1 MGIYRITNG
10 AVGKAL
16 PLTTVGGAGVENI
29 ADAPVGSSA
38 WLFENQSGT
47 LGTNLNGS
55 VIYVGGAGNVRAI
68 LSGVEGIQDKVT
80 GLNLEA
86 TFTGANP
93 FYAGFAA
100 GTGYFTG
107 VNLSTTVVTTVPN
120 SPATVPA
127 GLSVDIIVP
136 LPQASVTALG
146 TGYTGTVGAPVAFTT
161 TGGTA
166 GSSGLIGLI
175 TGVNGTGGITAFTI
189 TRGGQGYAINDVL
202 TFVSG
207 DGINGTMTLST
218 APNGAVTEITIN
230 APGANYS
237 VGDIIT
243 LEQANSN
250 GDCKFCIGSI
260 KSDLPTIEDAVLFTA
275 VPVGTILPVAV
286 DYVVETGTTATGLVA
301 CK

>member
-1 MGIYRITNG
+1 MGIYRVTSG

-16 PLTTVGGAGVENI
+16 PIGVGNNTISG
-29 ADAPVGSSA
+29 PSA

-55 VIYVGGAGNVRAI
+55 LIYSGAGGDIRAI
-68 LSGVEGIQDKVT
+68 LSGVIGIQNKVT
-80 GLNLEA
+80 ALNLDA

-100 GTGYFTG
+100 GTGYFAG

-120 SPATVPA
+120 SPATAPA
-127 GLSVDIIVP
+127 GLSVDIIVTP
-136 LPQASVTALG
+136 PQATVTALG
-146 TGYTGTVGAPVAFTT
+146 TGYTGTAGAPVAFTT

-175 TGVNGTGGITAFTI
+175 KGVNGTGGITAFEI

-218 APNGAVTEITIN
+218 APNGAVTEIAIN

-243 LEQANSN
+243 IQQDGSGL
-250 GDCKFCIGSI
+250 DCKFCIREVQ
-260 KSDLPTIEDAVLFTA
+260 SDLPLITDAVIFKN
-275 VPVGTILPVAV
+275 VPAGTILPVAV
-286 DYVVETGTTATGLVA
+286 DYVVATLTTATDMVA